1 MPDASEADPYAALCL
16 LARRRGWRLLLA
28 IQKGD
33 PPYADS
39 RLSRLS
45 LVDRDGKVRGWVIVR
60 NSLEESARWLLKKLA
75 RAEAK

>member
-1 MPDASEADPYAALCL
+1 MPDASEADPYAAVCL
-16 LARRRGWRLLLA
+16 LAAKRGWRLLLA

-33 PPYADS
+33 PPYSNS

-45 LVDRDGKVRGWVIVR
+45 LVDGEGNVRGWVIVR
-60 NSLEESARWLLKKLA
+60 ASLEESARWLLKKLA